1 MNKKKAILVVFVLL
15 LISGGVFLW
24 QKEEKIK
31 GEPDD
36 YVVESEGEEVIIR
49 NEKAGFSIKVP
60 EGWEVEKIGVEEG
73 SVVLYSPDAE
83 GVREGRIMPPLK
95 NGCMI
100 EMSVL
105 YGDMTLE
112 EVREE
117 IEEVLSS
124 KSLGNIEY
132 NRFEE
137 AKVKERKALKSYFN
151 STDLG
156 FNFDIYIKD
165 NQILYGI
172 GATIAT
178 STIESCLN
186 EIDIILEGI
195 SFK

>member
-117 IEEVLSS
+117 IEEVLDENT
-124 KSLGNIEY
+124 LEFNNIEVVNLIGFSVLENEFKDKILGSGRVLY
-132 NRFEE
+132 
-137 AKVKERKALKSYFN
+137 LFN
-151 STDLG
+151 DKR
-156 FNFDIYIKD
+156 IYSEPR
-165 NQILYGI
+165 N
-172 GATIAT
+172 
-178 STIESCLN
+178 SPS
-186 EIDIILEGI
+186 
-195 SFK
+195 S